1 MKKDL
6 KLKHTIAIDI
16 YSDTICP
23 WCYIAKRKLQ
33 SAIEELPDYRFDIL
47 WHPYQL
53 NPDMPLEGMNRGD
66 YLNKNQNLNKEN
78 LDYNK
83 DYSVEEYEKILE
95 GYNDRTDFPNI
106 N

>member
-1 MKKDL
+1 MKLVFLFLFLSLLSCSLDN
-6 KLKHTIAIDI
+6 TRD
-16 YSDTICP
+16 
-23 WCYIAKRKLQ
+23 
-33 SAIEELPDYRFDIL
+33 
-47 WHPYQL
+47 
-53 NPDMPLEGMNRGD
+53 
-66 YLNKNQNLNKEN
+66 NLNKEN

>member
-1 MKKDL
+1 MKL
-6 KLKHTIAIDI
+6 VFLFLFL
-16 YSDTICP
+16 SLVSC
-23 WCYIAKRKLQ
+23 
-33 SAIEELPDYRFDIL
+33 S
-47 WHPYQL
+47 L
-53 NPDMPLEGMNRGD
+53 NNTGD
-66 YLNKNQNLNKEN
+66 YLNKKQNLNKEN